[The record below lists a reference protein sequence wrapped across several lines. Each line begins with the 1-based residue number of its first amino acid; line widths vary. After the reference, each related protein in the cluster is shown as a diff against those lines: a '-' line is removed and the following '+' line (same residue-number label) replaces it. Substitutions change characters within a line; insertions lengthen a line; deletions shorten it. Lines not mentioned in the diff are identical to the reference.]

1 MSNIFALK
9 TALREFLRNRDDI
22 DKIQPPY
29 GSQFNSRVSQK
40 TSQVIANIISD
51 IDYTFFQVIKDFDSK
66 RRNIFPDAFQPD
78 WIDLL
83 YLVGLIKIL
92 SPRKILEMGSGVS
105 TSAIVF
111 SLTKF
116 SSHTKFV
123 SLDDSKEWGYLT
135 EKIVRN
141 QNSIMG
147 QCNYEQIISPIK
159 KYLVEGYETVGYSL
173 YPSDVWDFIY
183 VDGPPLFDAD
193 ACLDPIRMNSINDQ
207 TVILIDGRNYNVK
220 LFSKLLKVS
229 NNSNWK
235 SYRLGFPC
243 DDALFINFKNKNFN
257 NVINFF
263 EGSLNSK
270 I

>member
-1 MSNIFALK
+1 MSIVFGLR
-9 TALREFLRNRDDI
+9 TARREFLRNKEDL

-29 GSQFNSRVSQK
+29 GTKFNARVAQK
-40 TSQVIANIISD
+40 TSSVIANIISD

-66 RRNIFPDAFQPD
+66 RRNIYPDAFKPD

-92 SPRKILEMGSGVS
+92 SPGKILELGSGVS
-105 TSAIVF
+105 TSAILF
-111 SLTKF
+111 TLTKF
-116 SSHTKFV
+116 SSYTKFV
-123 SLDDSKEWGYLT
+123 SIDDSKEWGYLT

-147 QCNYEQIISPIK
+147 QCNYEQIISPTE

-183 VDGPPLFDAD
+183 VDGPPLIDAN

-207 TVILIDGRNYNVK
+207 TVILIDGRVYNVE

-235 SYRLGFPC
+235 LYRLGFPC